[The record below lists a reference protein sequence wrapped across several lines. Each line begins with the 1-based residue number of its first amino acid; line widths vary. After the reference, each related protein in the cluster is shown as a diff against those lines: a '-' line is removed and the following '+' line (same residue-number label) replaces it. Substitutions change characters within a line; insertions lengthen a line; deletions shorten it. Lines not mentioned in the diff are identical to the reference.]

1 MESEYKVRLEAF
13 EGPLDLLLY
22 LVKKDEVDIYD
33 ISIERLTAQYL
44 EYLGTFEVLQIE
56 VAGEFLVMAATLLYI
71 KSRTLLPKDQQPPE
85 EDEDEEDPRW
95 ELIRQLIEYRKFKE
109 AAAGLRD
116 REELQAALFPRAV
129 PADPKH
135 APVYQDNLLLGDVGV
150 LDLINAFQ
158 RALSRLPA
166 EEKPG
171 EIREETHTV
180 TDRIRHLMA
189 VIDRGASVRFD
200 ELFGEASTRSE
211 LVITF
216 LALLELIRM
225 KQFRVRQEE
234 QFGEIWLDRTLGSE
248 EEPAEIPEPSGE
260 SPGETPDEPPVE
272 NASSPTHE

>member
-85 EDEDEEDPRW
+85 DEEDEEDPRW

-109 AAAGLRD
+109 AAAHLRD
-116 REELQAALFPRAV
+116 KEELQAALFPRAV
-129 PADPKH
+129 PLDPKH
-135 APVYQDNLLLGDVGV
+135 APVFNDNLLLGDVGI

-158 RALSRLPA
+158 RALKRLPV

-171 EIREETHTV
+171 EIREETYTV
-180 TDRIRHLMA
+180 TDRIQHLMR
-189 VIDRGASVRFD
+189 IIERGASLKFD

-234 QFGEIWLDRTLGSE
+234 QFGEIWLDRTLADE
-248 EEPAEIPEPSGE
+248 EETTEMQPAE
-260 SPGETPDEPPVE
+260 TDENLSE
-272 NASSPTHE
+272 THEKATHE